1 MSAIPYV
8 TAAADFANQVRNG
21 TPTAQAAAR
30 SGGALAGGIAG
41 GQAGA
46 AVGQVVIPIPVVGAA
61 IGGIV
66 GGLAGSLGGGAVA
79 DRLYNEALNRFAGV
93 VPLPVSAQ
101 LPDTQV
107 SLRDLHKN
115 KVPFFEAR
123 LRRASKNGIL
133 NKRRSL
139 SYGQGF
145 LRKVSLELSEL
156 EWLPRIKPT
165 SQGLR
170 ITRSPSESR
179 STKLPNREQQI
190 LATNR
195 QRTH

>member
-1 MSAIPYV
+1 MGGGGSGGSYRPRTGGVNPSTSSSGSFSRGTQALPRGLPQAIGVGVSAIPYV

-123 LRRASKNGIL
+123 LRRASKMG
-133 NKRRSL
+133 S
-139 SYGQGF
+139 
-145 LRKVSLELSEL
+145 
-156 EWLPRIKPT
+156 
-165 SQGLR
+165 
-170 ITRSPSESR
+170 
-179 STKLPNREQQI
+179 
-190 LATNR
+190 
-195 QRTH
+195 